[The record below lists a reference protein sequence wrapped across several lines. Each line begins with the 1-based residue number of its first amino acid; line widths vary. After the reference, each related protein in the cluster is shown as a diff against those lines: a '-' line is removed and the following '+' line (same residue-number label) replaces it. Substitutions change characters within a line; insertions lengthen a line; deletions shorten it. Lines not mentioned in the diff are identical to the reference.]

1 MSTSISSP
9 VVLLKA
15 KEAYSFWFGLLA
27 DFPKVYRYNLGG
39 KIETNFLA
47 LLENIFITIYLA
59 GDKKSNQLSLA
70 ILKLDS
76 LKFFL
81 QLAWENKCVANVK
94 YSELSEKLDEIGRML
109 GGWKKGLENKTP
121 PRERGRNL

>member
-1 MSTSISSP
+1 MSISLRPP
-9 VVLLKA
+9 VVLIKT
-15 KEAYSFWFGLLA
+15 KDAYSLWFRALA

-39 KIETNFLA
+39 KIENCFLS
-47 LLENIFITIYLA
+47 LLENTFITVYLS
-59 GDKKSNQLSLA
+59 GERKSAQLSMA

-81 QLAWENKCVANVK
+81 QLAWENKCLSNLK
-94 YSELSEKLDEIGRML
+94 YSSLSENLDEVGRML

-121 PRERGRNL
+121 SNERRRNL

>member
-1 MSTSISSP
+1 MSISLRPP
-9 VVLLKA
+9 VVLIKT
-15 KEAYSFWFGLLA
+15 KEAYSLWFQALS

-39 KIETNFLA
+39 KIEGCFLA
-47 LLENIFITIYLA
+47 LLENIFITVYLS
-59 GDKKSNQLSLA
+59 GEKKSAQLSMA

-81 QLAWENKCVANVK
+81 QLAWENKCLSNLK
-94 YSELSEKLDEIGRML
+94 YSTLSENLDEVGRML

-121 PRERGRNL
+121 SDERRRNL